1 MINID
6 YITLNAFYKENK
18 DFLENARI
26 QKIQQ
31 TSRRDLILTLRNHS
45 FTKKLYINVNP
56 KYYHIAFLSNESFKT
71 RNLKI
76 PDKPPMF
83 CMLLRKYIDNAK
95 ITEVSIP
102 PYERIF
108 ELHLETMNE
117 LNEMIPMC
125 LAVELMGKHSNII
138 LYEETTELIIGS
150 AHNVGPEK
158 SAYREIR
165 GGVPYCY
172 PQKAE
177 GKQDI
182 LRYFGEIDY
191 KNLSN
196 DFLGISKSF
205 SELCAKNNSDLEK
218 IKDYVEGVNK
228 ITPAIDFENE
238 IYSIYSE
245 LLENPVLQQSV
256 SDMLDNYYSEIQNKE
271 YLSDLK
277 RKIENNLSKKI
288 KKLENTVQKIK
299 TELNKE
305 NHCDSYKHYGDL
317 ILQNIYQKKDYEKY
331 FVVFDYERNRE
342 LKIELDTNKTLKE
355 NALNFYE
362 KYKRSKNAREK
373 LKEIYENNKKEK
385 LYYEEMLYGLKHTYE
400 TEFVEE
406 LYDKLFL
413 GNENKTKTEKTDIK
427 AEEVNINGFKVYIGH
442 NNHQNNFILS
452 KLAKD
457 EDIWFHIKDYPGAH
471 ILLKVP
477 DSIIPSKEVI
487 FKCCELAKANSVKK
501 DAGKVGI
508 IYTQKKYLKR
518 PPKTELAYVTYKN
531 ETEVLI

>member
-6 YITLNAFYKENK
+6 YITLYAFCEENK
-18 DFLENARI
+18 DFLKNARI

-31 TSRRDLILTLRNHS
+31 TSRKDLILTLRNKS

-56 KYYHIAFLSNESFKT
+56 KYYHVAFLSNESFKT

-108 ELHLETMNE
+108 ELHIETINE
-117 LNEMIPMC
+117 LNEMIQMR
-125 LAVELMGKHSNII
+125 LAIELMGKHSNII
-138 LYEETTELIIGS
+138 LYEETTNFIVGA

-172 PQKAE
+172 PQKPE
-177 GKQDI
+177 EKQDI
-182 LRYFGEIDY
+182 LRYFGEVDY

-196 DFLGISKSF
+196 NFLGISKSF
-205 SELCAKNNSDLEK
+205 SELCEKNKLDLER
-218 IKDYVEGVNK
+218 IKDCVEGINK
-228 ITPAIDFENE
+228 VTPAIDFENE
-238 IYSIYSE
+238 IYSVYSE

-256 SDMLDNYYSEIQNKE
+256 SDMLDNYYSDVQNKE

-277 RKIENNLSKKI
+277 RRIENNLSKKI

-305 NHCDSYKHYGDL
+305 NHCDSFKHYGDL

-342 LKIELDTNKTLKE
+342 LKIELDSNKTLKE

-385 LYYEEMLYGLKHTYE
+385 LYYEEMLYDLRHTDE

-406 LYDKLFL
+406 LYNKLFF
-413 GNENKTKTEKTDIK
+413 GNENKTKTENIEIK
-427 AEEVNINGFKVYIGH
+427 AEEININGFKVYIGH
-442 NNHQNNFILS
+442 NNRQNNYILS

-457 EDIWFHIKDYPGAH
+457 EDIWFHIKDYPGAY

-477 DSIIPSKEVI
+477 GNIIPSKEVI
-487 FKCCELAKANSVKK
+487 FKCCELAKINSVKK

-531 ETEVLI
+531 ETEVFI